1 MLENQIDYDERLT
14 KEMSYTGPV
23 TTFTQKARSIK
34 KKGFSFFSQL
44 NFGDFVTEMMGTA
57 CTGFVVHTKSV
68 NQSKSAGQ

>member
-1 MLENQIDYDERLT
+1 MLENQIDYDERVT
-14 KEMSYTGPV
+14 KQMSYRTSYNLPLE
-23 TTFTQKARSIK
+23 SSLNK
-34 KKGFSFFSQL
+34 KKGFSLLSQL